1 MGNKRVTQK
10 GLEVVQVDAANNLL
24 LVRGS
29 VPGPRN
35 GVVEVRTDG

>member
-1 MGNKRVTQK
+1 VR
-10 GLEVVQVDAANNLL
+10 VDADNNLL